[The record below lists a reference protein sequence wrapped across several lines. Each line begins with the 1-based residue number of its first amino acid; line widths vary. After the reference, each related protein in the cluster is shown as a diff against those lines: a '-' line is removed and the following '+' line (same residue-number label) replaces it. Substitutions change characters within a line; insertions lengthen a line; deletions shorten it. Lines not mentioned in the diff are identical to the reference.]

1 MRSASKMDNH
11 LTAEDAEGAERK
23 PLRPEPVL
31 IANLPFSV
39 SAPSALSA
47 VKLSCLGARSC

>member
-31 IANLPFSV
+31 IATLPFSI